1 MATLRRPRC
10 FIIACACALALAFTL
25 GPASALT
32 VPLGRPS
39 IGGSAMLG
47 QEQAERATTVELLF
61 ANSYDIFYRFLEG
74 LDFHKNY
81 ETSDSC
87 F

>member
-10 FIIACACALALAFTL
+10 FIIACACALALALTL
-25 GPASALT
+25 GPASARLA
-32 VPLGRPS
+32 PRARPS
-39 IGGSAMLG
+39 SGGGAMLG

-74 LDFHKNY
+74 LDFHKDY
-81 ETSDSC
+81 ETSD
-87 F
+87 